1 MSDLTDF
8 QKIKMKEWEE
18 FGKQYP
24 FSWIREF
31 KDSWLYLFCFIAIL
45 LFAIVPQVN
54 AGEWNDKPIMC
65 ANEIETFDAINTKKE
80 ELIFKAL
87 QFTKVRNETGLAK
100 RPVGVAVDM
109 YVNPETGTYTIIE
122 FHPTYKSYCVISYG
136 TKFQV
141 FLGGVQ

>member
-1 MSDLTDF
+1 
-8 QKIKMKEWEE
+8 MKLLLSMVV
-18 FGKQYP
+18 
-24 FSWIREF
+24 FS
-31 KDSWLYLFCFIAIL
+31 LFFMGGYTTTL
-45 LFAIVPQVN
+45 
-54 AGEWNDKPIMC
+54 AGEWNEKPIMC
-65 ANEIETFDAINTKKE
+65 ANEIETFDTIKTKKE

-87 QFTKVRNETGLAK
+87 QFSKVRNEIGLAK